1 MEQINPLYNLI
12 ISILG
17 EPGPGKINHT
27 KQQYGF
33 NCPECSNEKGVQN
46 DGKYNL
52 EVNLKQLVF
61 KCWACSDINN
71 THGSL
76 KKLIRERGTKFQLKQ
91 YLSLVDEDDEQNN
104 NDDNQHYKGPIYLPR
119 ELILFKDGN
128 KNDLSYK
135 ESINYLALRGLND
148 EIIEKYNMG
157 YCSEGRYENRI
168 IIPSYDENNKLNYF
182 VARSFTG
189 QKIKYL
195 NPNIEK
201 MNLIINEHNIN
212 WNNSLFICEGMFDM
226 IGLYPLTNIIPLIG
240 KVMSDHLYYTL
251 IKKLNGGYIFI
262 VLDGDAKIEMY
273 QIYKRLHTTIQL
285 KDKIRVVDIPTDTDL
300 SQIRKDFGL
309 SGIRELL
316 KSNKKLKLDDY
327 MANEI

>member
-1 MEQINPLYNLI
+1 
-12 ISILG
+12 
-17 EPGPGKINHT
+17 
-27 KQQYGF
+27 
-33 NCPECSNEKGVQN
+33 
-46 DGKYNL
+46 
-52 EVNLKQLVF
+52 
-61 KCWACSDINN
+61 
-71 THGSL
+71 
-76 KKLIRERGTKFQLKQ
+76 
-91 YLSLVDEDDEQNN
+91 
-104 NDDNQHYKGPIYLPR
+104 
-119 ELILFKDGN
+119 
-128 KNDLSYK
+128 
-135 ESINYLALRGLND
+135 LRGLND